1 MSIKKHNY
9 NQPLPQ
15 NRYNP
20 LSWIQPEAEIG
31 DNCWIGAFCYVAH
44 NIVIGDNVSLANGV
58 QIFDH
63 DTSWYRATHGQI
75 QPTYYKVTIDDDV
88 EIGANSVIIPNGKD
102 ITIGHNSIVGAL
114 SFVRADIPPHSVNV
128 GIPTKVVKTVPMEIL

>member
-9 NQPLPQ
+9 DQPLPQ
-15 NRYNP
+15 NKYNP
-20 LSWIQPEAEIG
+20 LSWIQPEAKIG

-44 NIVIGDNVSLANGV
+44 NVVIGDNVSLANGV

-63 DTSWYRATHGQI
+63 DTSLYRATHGREN
-75 QPTYYKVTIDDDV
+75 PVYYTVIIDDDV

-102 ITIGHNSIVGAL
+102 ITIGHNTIVGAL
-114 SFVRADIPPHSVNV
+114 SFVRDDIPPYSIAV
-128 GIPTKVVKTVPMEIL
+128 GIPAEVVKKVI

>member
-9 NQPLPQ
+9 DRPLPP
-15 NRYNP
+15 NKYNP
-20 LSWIQPEAEIG
+20 LSWIQPEAKIG
-31 DNCWIGAFCYVAH
+31 DNCWIGAFCYIAH
-44 NIVIGDNVSLANGV
+44 NVVIGDNVSLANGV

-63 DTSWYRATHGQI
+63 DTSWYRATHGQAE
-75 QPTYYKVTIDDDV
+75 TVHYKVAIEDDI

-114 SFVRADIPPHSVNV
+114 SFVRDDIPPYSVAV
-128 GIPTKVVKTVPMEIL
+128 GIPAKVVKKVI

>member
-1 MSIKKHNY
+1 MLIKKHNY
-9 NQPLPQ
+9 DQPLPQ
-15 NRYNP
+15 SKYNP
-20 LSWIQPEAEIG
+20 LSWIQPESTIG

-44 NIVIGDNVSLANGV
+44 KVTIGDNVSLANGV

-63 DTSWYRATHGQI
+63 DTSWYRATRGQV
-75 QPTYYKVTIDDDV
+75 QPVYHRVTIEDDV

-114 SFVRADIPPHSVNV
+114 SFVRTDIPDHSIAV
-128 GIPTKVVKTVPMEIL
+128 GIPAKVVKKVI